1 VIGRLSPEKGV
12 DLAIRAHALLLRRC
26 PDARLLIAGEGP
38 EGATLRRLAERLGVA
53 KSLDWL
59 GHREDLAALYPQ
71 LNVLLIP
78 SRSEGMPNVALE
90 AMSHGLPIVATT
102 VGGVP
107 ELIHHGRTGM
117 LVPSGDVAAMSRT
130 VGDLL
135 DDPDQRRSLGQEAQ
149 REVRER
155 FSVRARGSALAR
167 LYRELMGRPPSDL
180 VAFARSLGHPRG

>member
-1 VIGRLSPEKGV
+1 
-12 DLAIRAHALLLRRC
+12 
-26 PDARLLIAGEGP
+26 
-38 EGATLRRLAERLGVA
+38 
-53 KSLDWL
+53 
-59 GHREDLAALYPQ
+59 
-71 LNVLLIP
+71 
-78 SRSEGMPNVALE
+78 M
-90 AMSHGLPIVATT
+90 ATT

-149 REVRER
+149 REVHER

-167 LYRELMGRPPSDL
+167 LYRELMGRPPSDR
-180 VAFARSLGHPRG
+180 VAFAPSHGHPLG